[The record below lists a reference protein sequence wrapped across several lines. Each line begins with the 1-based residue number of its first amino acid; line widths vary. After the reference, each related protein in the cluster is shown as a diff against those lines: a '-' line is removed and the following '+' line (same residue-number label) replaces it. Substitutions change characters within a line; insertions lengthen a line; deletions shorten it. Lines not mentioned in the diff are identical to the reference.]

1 MTWPAPSPP
10 TPPTPPKAS
19 QWPTPLVVV
28 ISLVAFAGYMVVS
41 DKIEDGGGDGDGGRR
56 PKYKWSDAVC
66 TIDGL
71 SGRFTNRADDEF
83 NGKLWAEAKVGG
95 KVVARDEETIFGL
108 APGATEVV
116 EFVWVLDD
124 VDTCGLVDVEWS
136 Y

>member
-1 MTWPAPSPP
+1 MTWPAPTPS
-10 TPPTPPKAS
+10 TPPPPKAS
-19 QWPTPLVVV
+19 EWPTPLV
-28 ISLVAFAGYMVVS
+28 LVASLAVVAGYWLVTGAL
-41 DKIEDGGGDGDGGRR
+41 DNNGDDDDGGRR

-83 NGKLWAEAKVGG
+83 NGKLWAEAKVDG

-108 APGATEVV
+108 APGASEVV